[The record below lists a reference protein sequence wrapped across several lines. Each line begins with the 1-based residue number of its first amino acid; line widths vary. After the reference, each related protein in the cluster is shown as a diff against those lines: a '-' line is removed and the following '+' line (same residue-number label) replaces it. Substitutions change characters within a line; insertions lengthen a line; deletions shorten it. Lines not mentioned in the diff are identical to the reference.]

1 MPTYKDL
8 ENRVAELEHQVR
20 QHEADTFQKPVHILS
35 VLMEAFRYT
44 PVCKTFE
51 AAAKKIFYQCK
62 RLTGARSGYVA
73 LLSENGT
80 ENDVLFLDAGG
91 MPCDVDPDLPM
102 PIRGLRERAYKTKE
116 VAFDNAFS
124 ESPWMKFM
132 PEGHVR
138 LDNVLFAPLNIDNK
152 TVGVIGI
159 ANKPGGFNEQDVH
172 ISKIMGDLA
181 AVALTYARSQS
192 QLKNSEALFRTIF
205 EQAAVGIA
213 QVTPDGRFTKVN
225 ARFAD
230 ITGYSK
236 DELTR
241 MNFAEITYPE
251 DLNTESKSIDRVLK
265 REIDGFEIEK
275 RYIHKSGQLVWI
287 KLYSNVVRD
296 EKENIQFAVASV
308 IDITERKI
316 AETNREKFQEQLDQA
331 QKMESIGSLAG
342 GIAHDFNN
350 LLFPIVG
357 LSEMMLDDFP
367 PDSPEHH
374 DLYEIFKAGKRGREL
389 VQQILSFSRQSEHR
403 LILVHIQK
411 ILKEVLKLCRAT
423 IPADI
428 PITQDIMTDCGP
440 VMADPTQIHQI
451 AMNLITNAFH
461 AVEPVGG
468 TITVTLRQV
477 DFSHRDDPAVRLVAG
492 CYAVLSITDT
502 GTGIDPAVMN
512 KIFDPYFTTKGKG
525 RGTGL
530 GLATVYGIVKAHG
543 GNIRVHSEVGKGSSF
558 DVYLPVAAKKAAM
571 ASEKQQYP
579 LLTGTEHILLVDD
592 EAPIVHMEK
601 QMLERLGYRIA
612 SFTSSTDALA
622 AFKTDSLQFDLV
634 VTDMN
639 MPDVNGMLLA
649 KKLIAIRPEIPI
661 IICTGFSERINKEN
675 VSALG
680 IKGLLMKPL
689 VMSDLAHKIREV
701 LDSK

>member
-1 MPTYKDL
+1 MSLMPTYEDL
-8 ENRVAELEHQVR
+8 EKRVAELEHQVR
-20 QHEADTFQKPVHILS
+20 QHEAETFQKPVQILS

-51 AAAKKIFYQCK
+51 AAAKKFFYQCK

-80 ENDVLFLDAGG
+80 ENDVIFLDVGG

-102 PIRGLRERAYKTKE
+102 PVRGLRETAYKTKQ
-116 VAFDNAFS
+116 VAYENAFS

-138 LDNVLFAPLNIDNK
+138 LENVLFAPLNIDNK
-152 TVGVIGI
+152 PVGVIGI

-192 QLKNSEALFRTIF
+192 QLKNSEAVFRTIF
-205 EQAAVGIA
+205 EQVAVGIA
-213 QVTPDGRFTKVN
+213 QITPDGRFTKVN

-230 ITGYSK
+230 IPGYSK

-275 RYIHKSGQLVWI
+275 RYIHKSGHLVWI

-296 EKENIQFAVASV
+296 EKDNIQFAVASV
-308 IDITERKI
+308 IDITERKM
-316 AETNREKFQEQLDQA
+316 AEANREKLQAQLNQA

-342 GIAHDFNN
+342 GIVHDFNN

-428 PITQDIMTDCGP
+428 LITPDIQHDCGS

-451 AMNLITNAFH
+451 AMNLITHAFH
-461 AVEPVGG
+461 AVEPMGE
-468 TITVTLRQV
+468 TITVKFRQV
-477 DFSHRDDPAVRLVAG
+477 DFNHRDDPAVHLVSG

-502 GTGIDPAVMN
+502 GTGIDPAIMN

-530 GLATVYGIVKAHG
+530 GLATVYGIIKAHG
-543 GNIRVHSEVGKGSSF
+543 G
-558 DVYLPVAAKKAAM
+558 
-571 ASEKQQYP
+571 
-579 LLTGTEHILLVDD
+579 
-592 EAPIVHMEK
+592 
-601 QMLERLGYRIA
+601 GYQG
-612 SFTSSTDALA
+612 
-622 AFKTDSLQFDLV
+622 LQ
-634 VTDMN
+634 
-639 MPDVNGMLLA
+639 
-649 KKLIAIRPEIPI
+649 
-661 IICTGFSERINKEN
+661 
-675 VSALG
+675 
-680 IKGLLMKPL
+680 
-689 VMSDLAHKIREV
+689 
-701 LDSK
+701 